1 MDARGVR
8 LVIAVLDAPG
18 SQWVRNVMVNG
29 ELTLRTKG
37 RDFLLQRPQI
47 IPLSQALPAYSP
59 LSRRMMKSRRSSI
72 LSYRLIR
79 SCRVITNGE
88 VELLWPNTLTGI
100 SESTMGSPAERA
112 GLGTKR
118 GDD

>member
-1 MDARGVR
+1 
-8 LVIAVLDAPG
+8 
-18 SQWVRNVMVNG
+18 MVNG
-29 ELTLRTKG
+29 EFTLRTKG
-37 RDFLLQRPQI
+37 RDFLLQSPEI

-59 LSRRMMKSRRSSI
+59 LSRRMMKSRRCSI
-72 LSYRLIR
+72 VSYRLIR
-79 SCRVITNGE
+79 SCRVITTGE
-88 VELLWPNTLTGI
+88 DELLWPNTLTGI